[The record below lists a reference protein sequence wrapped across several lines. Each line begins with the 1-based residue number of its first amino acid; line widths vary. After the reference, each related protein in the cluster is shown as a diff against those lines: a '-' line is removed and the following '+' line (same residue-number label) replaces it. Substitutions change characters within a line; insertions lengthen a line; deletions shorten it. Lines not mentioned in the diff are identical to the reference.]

1 MTKRLVG
8 YALTLLLAT
17 GVVTVRASAQ
27 GVDISAF
34 VDAYYGYNFNKT
46 DPLLRTFDVA
56 HNAFTLAVAE
66 VDLVRA
72 PSANSRIGGRVDLAF
87 GPNADIVSSFEPGA
101 GDEVF
106 RNLQQAYISVMASEQ
121 LTLDFGK
128 FVTPLGAEV
137 IESQDNMN
145 YSRSV
150 LFGFAI
156 PFYHAGLRAT
166 YAASEQFTIAGYV
179 VNGWNNVI
187 ESNSDK
193 TFIGSVALTP
203 NEQLTWYGNFI
214 VGKEGDFGGTPDE
227 DLLWVFDTTLSFAAT
242 EMLTLAANFDYGS
255 AAEADPVT
263 AGDPATFWGIAAYAR
278 FQAQEDWA
286 VAGRFEFIDD
296 SSDGWMTIG
305 QKAQTFTAT
314 SDHTVFEDLIARF
327 EFRFDTTENDFFV
340 DADGDPSQNQFSLT
354 AGFVYEL
361 Q

>member
-1 MTKRLVG
+1 M
-8 YALTLLLAT
+8 AT
-17 GVVTVRASAQ
+17 GVAAQGASAQ
-27 GVDISAF
+27 VVDISAF

-46 DPLLRTFDVA
+46 DPLLRTFDGA

-66 VDLVRA
+66 VDLMRA
-72 PSANSRIGGRVDLAF
+72 PSANNRIGGRVDLAF
-87 GPNADIVSSFEPGA
+87 GPNADIVSSFEPGG

-106 RNLQQAYISVMASEQ
+106 RNLQQAYISVMANEQ

-166 YAASEQFTIAGYV
+166 YAMSEQLTIAGYV

-187 ESNSDK
+187 ETNSDK

-227 DLLWVFDTTLSFAAT
+227 DVLWVFDTTLSFAAS

-278 FQAQEDWA
+278 FQAQDDWA

-327 EFRFDTTENDFFV
+327 EFRFDTTENDFFT